1 MLMVS
6 KQAIE
11 LIDALAQE
19 SETQA
24 YEDLTDVL
32 SALTMGQL
40 LEMYN
45 AFAAITMTLETKL
58 NEHAT
63 SGRYQQFQSLLH

>member
-11 LIDALAQE
+11 LIDALAQD
-19 SETQA
+19 SEVQA
-24 YEDLTDVL
+24 SADLSDVL
-32 SALTMGQL
+32 EALTMGQL

-45 AFAAITMTLETKL
+45 AFAAISMTLEMKL
-58 NEHAT
+58 AEHAT